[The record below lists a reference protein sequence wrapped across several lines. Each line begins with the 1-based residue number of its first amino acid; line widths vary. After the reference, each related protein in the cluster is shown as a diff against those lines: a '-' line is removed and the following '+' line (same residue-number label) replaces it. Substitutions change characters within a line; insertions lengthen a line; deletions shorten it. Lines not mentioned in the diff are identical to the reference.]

1 MDAAGK
7 RITGRRKAV
16 IVWDYFRTSAAHG
29 GLYSFRNL
37 MAVQLHSH
45 NLVDFQA
52 KWLTV
57 CQGLKEPV
65 AEAIRRDLFYKQIK
79 DEPPLKFDVDQYLR
93 AEAAGQTTGSPSF
106 SLEFLESALE
116 AAIVREREAKR
127 AKEMD
132 RSVQTPGEAAG
143 ATAPGAKSKAAK
155 AAAKKA
161 AAEASAA
168 DKAAEANK
176 HKQSMARQVPADL
189 ELSSLTAD
197 DCKARDLCFAFQK
210 GKCTKGK
217 ACPWKHIMAKT
228 RERSPSPER
237 GRTNKR
243 GSKSRSRSRSGSRE
257 QRDTSE
263 VPCKF
268 FAEGKCTR
276 GDQCFYKHGDKPG
289 RKPAPKE
296 ARAFV
301 RATPASLA
309 AVAVAGLITCALP
322 APANSGLVWPNVH
335 SCVGASE
342 TGLVT
347 QNVHSCVG
355 VSSVLAGGGAAAY
368 SHKKVPH
375 VLSASS
381 PCARRTLSSPRR

>member
-1 MDAAGK
+1 MLEQVSQAHVDSDGAYKWAKQCQLRPVNDEEIDNPSKFYANLDAKWSAALNLVVKGTVASNISLAQQRADAAGR

-16 IVWDYFRTSAAHG
+16 IIWEYFQTLAAHG
-29 GLYSFRNL
+29 GLYSFQNL
-37 MAVQLHSH
+37 MAVQLHGH

-57 CQGLKEPV
+57 CNGLKEPV
-65 AEAIRRDLFYKQIK
+65 AEAIRRDLLYKQIK
-79 DEPPLKFDVDQYLR
+79 DELPLKFDVDQYLR
-93 AEAAGQTTGSPSF
+93 AEAAGRTTYDPEVPSF
-106 SLEFLESALE
+106 TLQFLELALD
-116 AAIVREREAKR
+116 AAIVRDCEAKR

-176 HKQSMARQVPADL
+176 HKQSMARQVPA
-189 ELSSLTAD
+189 ELGLSALTGD
-197 DCKARDLCFAFQK
+197 DCKERGLCFAFQK

-228 RERSPSPER
+228 RERSASSER
-237 GRTNKR
+237 GRANKR
-243 GSKSRSRSRSGSRE
+243 EGSRGRKSRSGSRE

-268 FAEGKCTR
+268 SLK
-276 GDQCFYKHGDKPG
+276 
-289 RKPAPKE
+289 
-296 ARAFV
+296 
-301 RATPASLA
+301 ASALA
-309 AVAVAGLITCALP
+309 ATSAFT
-322 APANSGLVWPNVH
+322 S
-335 SCVGASE
+335 
-342 TGLVT
+342 TVT
-347 QNVHSCVG
+347 SQ
-355 VSSVLAGGGAAAY
+355 GGSRPRWRQGF
-368 SHKKVPH
+368 
-375 VLSASS
+375 LSA
-381 PCARRTLSSPRR
+381 PLPPPWRRQR